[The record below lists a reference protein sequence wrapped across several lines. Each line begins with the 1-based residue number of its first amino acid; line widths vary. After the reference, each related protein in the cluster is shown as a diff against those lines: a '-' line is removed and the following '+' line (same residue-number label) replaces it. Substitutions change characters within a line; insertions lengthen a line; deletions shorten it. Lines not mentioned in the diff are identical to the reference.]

1 MAFDGIVLNAVTK
14 KLKEE
19 IESGRISK
27 LYAISQY
34 ELLMVIRAHNRNKKL
49 LVSIHPTYARIQLT
63 NLDYPTPDFP
73 DAMTMLM
80 RKHMEGSF
88 IEKIEQIGL
97 DRIVKMTLRG
107 RNEFKDQVTLY
118 LYIEI
123 MGKHSNFTLT
133 DENNR
138 IIECLKRV
146 SPSESMRFLQPG
158 ITYHLPPLIEKKN
171 PFTQDYI
178 PSDNL
183 IKIYEGFSKDLAVEV
198 KYRIEKGESFQSIMS
213 QLESS
218 EHLYIIKTA
227 KKEYYHIIPL
237 TNISENAACYPLF
250 EGLDLFYDSLDQ
262 RDRIKQQTNDL
273 MRYIKNEYTKN
284 VNKLH
289 KLEKTLFDSQNSDDY
304 RIKGDLLYAS
314 LDKVHKGMKEVVV
327 DNYYDGTKMTIELDV
342 RFDGKGN
349 ANRYYN
355 KYQKAKNSLKVL
367 EEQIRLTKEEIDY
380 FDTLNTSIEQ
390 ADYYDALEIKEELEG
405 LGYLKK
411 KQVKKLHKK
420 KKEPHYTTFIT
431 KDGIAIYVGKNNLQN
446 DYLTFK
452 KANRFD
458 MWFHVKDMPGSH
470 VIVHSQNL
478 DEYTIRLAA
487 KIAAYYSKGRLSS
500 SVPVNYAQVRTLKK
514 PHSNKPGL
522 VLLSNYKTIYIDPDD
537 TFLTEVIKKKNG

>member
-34 ELLMVIRAHNRNKKL
+34 ELLMVIRAHNKNKKF

-227 KKEYYHIIPL
+227 KKDYYHIIPL

-514 PHSNKPGL
+514 PHSNRPGL

-537 TFLTEVIKKKNG
+537 TFLTEVMKKKNG

>member
-34 ELLMVIRAHNRNKKL
+34 ELLMVIRAHNKNKKF

-97 DRIVKMTLRG
+97 DRIVKMTLKG

-227 KKEYYHIIPL
+227 KKDYYHIIPL

-487 KIAAYYSKGRLSS
+487 KIAAYYSKGRQTWTCL
-500 SVPVNYAQVRTLKK
+500 
-514 PHSNKPGL
+514 
-522 VLLSNYKTIYIDPDD
+522 
-537 TFLTEVIKKKNG
+537 TFQLQNNLYRS

>member
-34 ELLMVIRAHNRNKKL
+34 ELLMVIRAHNKNKKF

-198 KYRIEKGESFQSIMS
+198 K
-213 QLESS
+213 
-218 EHLYIIKTA
+218 
-227 KKEYYHIIPL
+227 
-237 TNISENAACYPLF
+237 
-250 EGLDLFYDSLDQ
+250 
-262 RDRIKQQTNDL
+262 
-273 MRYIKNEYTKN
+273 
-284 VNKLH
+284 
-289 KLEKTLFDSQNSDDY
+289 
-304 RIKGDLLYAS
+304 
-314 LDKVHKGMKEVVV
+314 
-327 DNYYDGTKMTIELDV
+327 
-342 RFDGKGN
+342 
-349 ANRYYN
+349 
-355 KYQKAKNSLKVL
+355 
-367 EEQIRLTKEEIDY
+367 
-380 FDTLNTSIEQ
+380 
-390 ADYYDALEIKEELEG
+390 
-405 LGYLKK
+405 
-411 KQVKKLHKK
+411 
-420 KKEPHYTTFIT
+420 
-431 KDGIAIYVGKNNLQN
+431 
-446 DYLTFK
+446 
-452 KANRFD
+452 
-458 MWFHVKDMPGSH
+458 
-470 VIVHSQNL
+470 
-478 DEYTIRLAA
+478 
-487 KIAAYYSKGRLSS
+487 
-500 SVPVNYAQVRTLKK
+500 
-514 PHSNKPGL
+514 
-522 VLLSNYKTIYIDPDD
+522 
-537 TFLTEVIKKKNG
+537 